1 MGSERVK
8 MDPAPG
14 IRVCD
19 NSDGRK
25 LASTPDSSRP
35 TGVPRSRAFVLCLL
49 LVAACASARGEP
61 LSGPDPRF
69 PDDTVPAEE
78 PLPPLPF
85 EAALPASVRALIDR
99 PFSGDFDGMVQR
111 RMIRAG
117 VAYNRTHYFVDRGV
131 QRGVTYAYLK
141 EFERALNAARRTGN
155 LRIHVVFVPLPRD
168 QLLPALLDGRVDIV
182 AAQLTV
188 TPERKA
194 IVDFSRPMR
203 RNVSEVVVTAPGTPA
218 VASAE
223 DLSGREVFVRRSSSY
238 HDSLLALNARL
249 ERDGRPPVVIIDA
262 PESLEDDNL
271 LEMVNAGL
279 VEATVVDDYLA
290 EFWAQVFMDMAVHRS
305 ATLRTGGELAVA
317 FRKNSPLLAAEA
329 NGFIRQHAVGTAF
342 GNIINRR
349 YLQNTTFA
357 LPATASAER
366 AKFESV
372 QDLFR
377 RYGDR
382 YQLDDLLM
390 LALGFRESRL
400 DQSVRSP
407 VGAIGVMQ
415 ITPATG
421 QWLGVGDIR
430 RLEPNIEGGVKYV
443 RYLIDRH
450 VGTDP
455 DELNRELLAIAS
467 YNAGPN
473 RIRQLRR
480 EAERRGLD
488 PNVWFANVEQVV
500 SERIGRE
507 TVAHVS
513 HVFQYYLAYRLIAEK
528 EARRAAAA
536 TGLSPR

>member
-1 MGSERVK
+1 L
-8 MDPAPG
+8 
-14 IRVCD
+14 
-19 NSDGRK
+19 
-25 LASTPDSSRP
+25 LA
-35 TGVPRSRAFVLCLL
+35 AM
-49 LVAACASARGEP
+49 CASARGEP

-69 PDDTVPAEE
+69 SDDTVSAGE

-85 EAALPASVRALIDR
+85 EA
-99 PFSGDFDGMVQR
+99 
-111 RMIRAG
+111 
-117 VAYNRTHYFVDRGV
+117 
-131 QRGVTYAYLK
+131 
-141 EFERALNAARRTGN
+141 
-155 LRIHVVFVPLPRD
+155 
-168 QLLPALLDGRVDIV
+168 ALLDGRVDIV

-188 TPERKA
+188 TPERQA
-194 IVDFSRPMR
+194 LVDFSRPMR
-203 RNVSEVVVTAPGTPA
+203 RNVSQVAVTAPGIPA

-238 HDSLLALNARL
+238 HDSLRALNVRL

-271 LEMVNAGL
+271 LEMVNSGL

-290 EFWAQVFMDMAVHRS
+290 EFWAQVFTDMRVQRS

-317 FRKNSPLLAAEA
+317 FRKNSPLVEAEA
-329 NGFIRQHAVGTAF
+329 NEFIRQHAVGTAF

-349 YLQNTTFA
+349 YLQDTTFV
-357 LPATASAER
+357 LPAARSAPSAPCRSRPPPASG
-366 AKFESV
+366 S
-372 QDLFR
+372 
-377 RYGDR
+377 G
-382 YQLDDLLM
+382 
-390 LALGFRESRL
+390 S
-400 DQSVRSP
+400 
-407 VGAIGVMQ
+407 
-415 ITPATG
+415 ATSAG
-421 QWLGVGDIR
+421 SNRTSKVAS
-430 RLEPNIEGGVKYV
+430 NYV

-513 HVFQYYLAYRLIAEK
+513 HVFQYYVAYRLIAEK
-528 EARRAAAA
+528 EAMRAAGL
-536 TGLSPR
+536 TGLGPR

>member
-1 MGSERVK
+1 MR
-8 MDPAPG
+8 AH
-14 IRVCD
+14 R
-19 NSDGRK
+19 
-25 LASTPDSSRP
+25 SSP
-35 TGVPRSRAFVLCLL
+35 FILVLL
-49 LVAACASARGEP
+49 LAAMCASARAEP

-69 PDDTVPAEE
+69 PDDIVSAGE

-85 EAALPASVRALIDR
+85 EAALPASVRALIER
-99 PFSGDFDGMVQR
+99 PFSGDFDGMVER

-117 VAYNRTHYFVDRGV
+117 VAFNRTHYFVDRGV

-188 TPERKA
+188 TPERQA
-194 IVDFSRPMR
+194 LVDFSRPMR
-203 RNVSEVVVTAPGTPA
+203 RNVSEVVVTAPGVPA
-218 VASAE
+218 VGSAE

-238 HDSLLALNARL
+238 HDSLRALNARL
-249 ERDGRPPVVIIDA
+249 ERDGRPPVVIVEA
-262 PESLEDDNL
+262 PEYLEDDNL

-290 EFWAQVFMDMAVHRS
+290 EFWAQLFTDMAVHRN
-305 ATLRTGGELAVA
+305 AALRTGGELAAA

-329 NGFIRQHAVGTAF
+329 NEFIRQHAVGTAF

-349 YLQNTTFA
+349 YLQNTTFV
-357 LPATASAER
+357 LPATAGTER

-372 QDLFR
+372 EALFQ
-377 RYGDR
+377 RYSGQYR
-382 YQLDDLLM
+382 LDELLM

-400 DQSVRSP
+400 DQSVRSRA
-407 VGAIGVMQ
+407 GAIGVMQ
-415 ITPATG
+415 LTPATG
-421 QWLGVGDIR
+421 EWLGVGDIR
-430 RLEPNIEGGVKYV
+430 RLEPNIESGIKYV

-513 HVFQYYLAYRLIAEK
+513 HVFLYYLAYRLVAEK
-528 EARRAAAA
+528 EALRAAAA
-536 TGLSPR
+536 TGLGPR

>member
-1 MGSERVK
+1 MTFLLS
-8 MDPAPG
+8 
-14 IRVCD
+14 
-19 NSDGRK
+19 
-25 LASTPDSSRP
+25 
-35 TGVPRSRAFVLCLL
+35 LL
-49 LVAACASARGEP
+49 LMAACGNAHGEPAAGEGGGP

-69 PDDTVPAEE
+69 PDDSVFASE
-78 PLPPLPF
+78 PLPPLPY
-85 EAALPASVRALIDR
+85 ELELPVAARELVTR
-99 PFSGDFDGMVQR
+99 PFTGDFEGMVER

-131 QRGVTYAYLK
+131 QRGVTHAYLK

-155 LRIHVVFVPLPRD
+155 LPIHMVFVPLPRD
-168 QLLPALLDGRVDIV
+168 QLLPALVDGRVDIV

-188 TPERKA
+188 TPERRA
-194 IVDFSRPMR
+194 LVDFSRPMR
-203 RNVSEVVVTAPGTPA
+203 RNVNEVVVTAPGISP
-218 VASAE
+218 VGSAE

-238 HDSLLALNARL
+238 HDSLRALNLRL
-249 ERDGRPPVVIIDA
+249 EQAGRPPVVIIEA
-262 PESLEDDNL
+262 PESLEDDDL

-290 EFWAQVFMDMAVHRS
+290 EFWAQVFTDMSVHRQ

-317 FRKNSPLLAAEA
+317 FRKNSPQLAAAA
-329 NGFIRQHAVGTAF
+329 NEFIRQHALGTTF
-342 GNIINRR
+342 GNVINRR
-349 YLQNTTFA
+349 YLQNTTFV

-366 AKFESV
+366 AKFEAV
-372 QDLFR
+372 QALFQ
-377 RYGDR
+377 RYSDR
-382 YQLDDLLM
+382 YQLDAMLM

-400 DQSVRSP
+400 DQNARSR

-421 QWLGVGDIR
+421 EWLGVGDIR
-430 RLEPNIEGGVKYV
+430 ELEPNVHGGVGYV

-450 VGTDP
+450 IGTDP
-455 DELNRELLAIAS
+455 DELNQGLLAVAS

-473 RIRQLRR
+473 RIRRLRQ

-488 PNVWFANVEQVV
+488 PNVWFGNVEQVV

-513 HVFQYYLAYRLIAEK
+513 HVFKYYIAYRLAAEK
-528 EARRAAAA
+528 AAQRARDRFN
-536 TGLSPR
+536 GSG